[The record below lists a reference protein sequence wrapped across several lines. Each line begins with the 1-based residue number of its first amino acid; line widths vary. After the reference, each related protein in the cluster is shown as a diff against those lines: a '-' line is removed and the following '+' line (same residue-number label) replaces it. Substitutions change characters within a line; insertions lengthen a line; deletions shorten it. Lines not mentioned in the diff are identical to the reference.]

1 MILLDSGK
9 NVNKKIFAN
18 NSLFGVSPEFKD
30 LFEKMICPKPKERIS
45 LSQIKKHSWLQEVI
59 GFYSENQ
66 KIKEKVEINKKIEK
80 RKHYLFLWKKI
91 KLNIYHIIQVLMK
104 KKKIEQKEK
113 AKTDNISN
121 HSDDTNQ
128 KIRTKKSPKNSY
140 SDIKN
145 NNKQDIEMKN
155 SLLKEFEIKYFKEFS
170 SRKISIDKILKEQED
185 DVD

>member
-1 MILLDSGK
+1 MEK
-9 NVNKKIFAN
+9 N
-18 NSLFGVSPEFKD
+18 
-30 LFEKMICPKPKERIS
+30 
-45 LSQIKKHSWLQEVI
+45 
-59 GFYSENQ
+59 
-66 KIKEKVEINKKIEK
+66 KIKHLSHNPSFDEEE
-80 RKHYLFLWKKI
+80 
-91 KLNIYHIIQVLMK
+91 
-104 KKKIEQKEK
+104 KKIEQKEK

>member
-1 MILLDSGK
+1 
-9 NVNKKIFAN
+9 
-18 NSLFGVSPEFKD
+18 LFGVSPEFKD

-80 RKHYLFLWKKI
+80 KKALSFPMEKNKI
-91 KLNIYHIIQVLMK
+91 KHLSHNPSFDEEE
-104 KKKIEQKEK
+104 KKIEQKEK

-140 SDIKN
+140 SDIKNN